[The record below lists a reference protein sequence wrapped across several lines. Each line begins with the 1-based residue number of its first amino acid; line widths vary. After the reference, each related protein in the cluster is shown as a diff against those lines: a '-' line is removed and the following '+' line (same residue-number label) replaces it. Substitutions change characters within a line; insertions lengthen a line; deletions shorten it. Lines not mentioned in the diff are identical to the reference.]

1 MSYPNSPEP
10 DGSQNTSFTVAER
23 AVLEVLAMSDRPM
36 GAASMQERLSDLGYQ
51 SSEATVGR
59 TLRAMDRRGLTT
71 QSDNRGRVLTT
82 KGHERLREL
91 NQHKTR
97 QDLEDQL
104 RRLLRPS
111 TVNDILDVLSVR
123 HVLERYVCREA
134 VHRAS
139 AQDIWQLRAAI
150 RTRRPAGDMP
160 GFHSLLAQSS
170 GNKVLATLVELLT
183 IGEVRHQTLRAILTV
198 QDSLDDMEFHEKVVD
213 AIERRDADAA
223 EKALDIHLER
233 IITAVREFGSK
244 NLMSSPAEKAGD
256 TSRPRRRAKDG
267 GQGAHD
273 G

>member
-1 MSYPNSPEP
+1 MSYPSSPGPE
-10 DGSQNTSFTVAER
+10 GGQGGQNTSFTVAER

-59 TLRAMDRRGLTT
+59 TLRAMDRKGFTT

-104 RRLLRPS
+104 RQLLRSS
-111 TVNDILDVLSVR
+111 TVNDILEILSVR

-134 VHRAS
+134 VNRAS

-160 GFHSLLAQSS
+160 GFHSLLAQAS
-170 GNKVLATLVELLT
+170 GNQVLATLVELLT

-233 IITAVREFGSK
+233 IITAVREFGRK
-244 NLMSSPAEKAGD
+244 NLMPGPGE
-256 TSRPRRRAKDG
+256 
-267 GQGAHD
+267 HD